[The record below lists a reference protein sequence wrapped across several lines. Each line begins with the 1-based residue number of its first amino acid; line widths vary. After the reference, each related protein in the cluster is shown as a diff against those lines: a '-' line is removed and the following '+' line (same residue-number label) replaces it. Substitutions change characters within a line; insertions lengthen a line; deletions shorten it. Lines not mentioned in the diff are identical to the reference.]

1 MRNYLLLSFIA
12 LIFIL
17 SGCSDEENSETGPYP
32 ATEIVFEEPVAV
44 GYIVEVME
52 EEQMIFVK
60 SGVTKEEAMKLDK
73 QASSPGMHSFFSNS
87 TTFDGELKK
96 GYKVAV
102 WKFEEEEEGNV
113 GAISEKIVVL
123 EK

>member
-1 MRNYLLLSFIA
+1 MRKYLLLSFIA

-17 SGCSDEENSETGPYP
+17 SGCTDQENSETGPYP
-32 ATEIVFEEPVAV
+32 ATDIVSEEPAAV
-44 GYIVEVME
+44 GYIVEVLE
-52 EEQMIFVK
+52 EEQVIFVK

-73 QASSPGMHSFFSNS
+73 QDTGLNMHSFFSNS

-102 WKFEEEEEGNV
+102 WKFEQEEGNV